1 VSKLFN
7 AFGTAF
13 VVVGFLCAPV
23 AALATFVAYV
33 FVSPRGQEGRSIAA
47 GLLVAVVAAAVIG
60 WLYERNYQ
68 RASDV
73 YPEQYRS
80 LLQRLRSARIRLDV
94 CKPATPQP
102 LVAAAQQDAEG
113 LAGDLDTLLNERK
126 AGATWISAAGYLEA
140 WSDVNRLEEQMTFLL
155 PLPQVLAVAR
165 DDLSRLDGSQIPQAT
180 ALRDRLNAD
189 LASLTG
195 ADDLSARADLVLVRH
210 AINRWR
216 EDQWAKLVGARN
228 LTMLA
233 AAIAGVIAYVGLL
246 SVVVWHIDPKALQVA
261 TAFIITGALIS
272 LLHQVTVV
280 GLSDS
285 AVEDFGQATA
295 RLLAATF
302 VSGLIALL
310 GIIVLQGMGL
320 TINGVSMNAPFS
332 RWRQTFDWTQNKS
345 GFFWAAVFGLAPS
358 LLFQMLQAQIDTIKT
373 SLESSK
379 ATGGA
384 AK

>member
-1 VSKLFN
+1 
-7 AFGTAF
+7 
-13 VVVGFLCAPV
+13 
-23 AALATFVAYV
+23 
-33 FVSPRGQEGRSIAA
+33 
-47 GLLVAVVAAAVIG
+47 
-60 WLYERNYQ
+60 
-68 RASDV
+68 
-73 YPEQYRS
+73 
-80 LLQRLRSARIRLDV
+80 
-94 CKPATPQP
+94 
-102 LVAAAQQDAEG
+102 
-113 LAGDLDTLLNERK
+113 
-126 AGATWISAAGYLEA
+126 
-140 WSDVNRLEEQMTFLL
+140 MTFLL

-345 GFFWAAVFGLAPS
+345 GFFWAAIFGLAPS